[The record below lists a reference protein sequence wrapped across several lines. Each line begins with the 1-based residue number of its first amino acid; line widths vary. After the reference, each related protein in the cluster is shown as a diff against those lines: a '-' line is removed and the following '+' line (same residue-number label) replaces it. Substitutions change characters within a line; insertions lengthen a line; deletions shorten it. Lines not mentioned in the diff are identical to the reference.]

1 MNLVASA
8 WTLRRRV
15 LVMLGV
21 VGAILLSVAGAEAVV
36 ATKNREYTDVLL
48 MQVGPLRVQ
57 GQEML
62 NALLD
67 QETGVRGYAVTGD
80 PEDLGPYEQGLAREQ
95 ATAREIREL
104 SGKYPAIVDDLVVVE
119 QQAQEWRRTV
129 AQPVIDTTNSSGT
142 AAGQALLTDESRQR
156 FDELR
161 ASVAALQDEI
171 FTAREATARDVERTG
186 NLLVVLLIVAALVV
200 ALAGIALLLSLDR
213 MVLRPLTTLAGQVRQ
228 VATGDYSHRITG
240 AGPPEFQ
247 RLGEDVDAM
256 RQKIAADLAEVR
268 EARERIEWVNTQL
281 QKQAEELT
289 RSNRDLEQFA
299 YVASHDLQEPLRKVA
314 SFCQLLQRRYAGRLD
329 ERADQY
335 IAFAVDGAQ
344 RMQRLINDLL
354 AFSRIGRIT
363 AGFTEVDLNRL
374 MGEVSAQTEPAR
386 QYADAELTWGD
397 LPVIRGEEPL
407 LTNLLVNLVSN
418 SVKFRRPDVTPKV
431 HVSARLVDDEWEIT
445 CQDNGIGIEPEFAEK
460 IFVIFQRLHAKDAYP
475 GTGIGLAIVKK
486 IVEYHG
492 GRVWVDTDVPEGT
505 AIRFTLPALPA
516 DIERARQTA
525 GADGSTA
532 EAASDADGAGPDA
545 AERPGDGPST
555 AGATGVDAGSS
566 RGDGAGSGAETPG
579 DGGTVGEEVGAG
591 RPSSGVAQRTGGS
604 PDDGGPQAPDGAAGN
619 GTGGMKEAVR

>member
-1 MNLVASA
+1 MTSTGAGWSLRGRLAVLVAIVG
-8 WTLRRRV
+8 L
-15 LVMLGV
+15 LLIGV
-21 VGAILLSVAGAEAVV
+21 AVAETVV
-36 ATKNREYTDVLL
+36 ATRNRAHIDAVLN
-48 MQVGPLRVQ
+48 VTGPLRAQ
-57 GQEML
+57 SQE
-62 NALLD
+62 LLAVLVD
-67 QETGVRGYAVTGD
+67 QETAIRGYALTGER
-80 PEDLGPYEQGLAREQ
+80 EDLVPFDTGRQREQ
-95 ATAREIREL
+95 QLATSMDRLLTTYPEL
-104 SGKYPAIVDDLVVVE
+104 RDEFQMVQ
-119 QQAQEWRRTV
+119 QQAEQWRQTV
-129 AQPVIDTTNSSGT
+129 ALPVIAAIDAGGT
-142 AAGQALLTDESRQR
+142 VAGQQLLTDQSRQQ
-156 FDELR
+156 FDQIR
-161 ASVAALQDEI
+161 VAVDALQNGILEV
-171 FTAREATARDVERTG
+171 REEAATDVRSTS
-186 NLLVVLLIVAALVV
+186 NLLVLLLVIAALVV
-200 ALAGIALLLSLDR
+200 LVAGVVLLTSLER
-213 MVLRPLTTLAGQVRQ
+213 MVIRPLTSLAGQVRE
-228 VATGDYSHRITG
+228 VAVGDYGHGIAGT
-240 AGPPEFQ
+240 GPPEFR

-354 AFSRIGRIT
+354 AFSRIGRLT

-374 MGEVSAQTEPAR
+374 MEEVAGQTEPAR
-386 QYADAELTWGD
+386 QYADAELTWGE

-418 SVKFRRPDVTPKV
+418 SVKFRRADVPPKV
-431 HVSARLVDDEWEIT
+431 HVSARLIGEDWEIT
-445 CQDNGIGIEPEFAEK
+445 CQDNGIGIEPEFADK

-516 DIERARQTA
+516 DIE
-525 GADGSTA
+525 
-532 EAASDADGAGPDA
+532 AAKSG
-545 AERPGDGPST
+545 
-555 AGATGVDAGSS
+555 TGVDGADVDGSAPADVATDRADDEVRAG
-566 RGDGAGSGAETPG
+566 D
-579 DGGTVGEEVGAG
+579 GTVGAEADGESE
-591 RPSSGVAQRTGGS
+591 RPSAVVGQSPAGG
-604 PDDGGPQAPDGAAGN
+604 
-619 GTGGMKEAVR
+619 GTGGMKETVG